1 MYNKLLSALKSSGA
15 FLMSGLSLFAKA
27 FRATYHQIYVS
38 GIILLLVTVLFAIG
52 LYFAEKSATSDY
64 TFWDALVWTFVKYVE
79 DPADIASA
87 PVTMVG
93 QIIGTL
99 VGVLGIAIFAVP
111 AGLIGSGLME
121 AMEENKREKELG
133 EYYKRVGKA
142 FRRVANKSLRTY
154 LNTLPD
160 KGGESLSRL
169 NFVPQRISV
178 ARLQVRQGM
187 EIKDIFEVCHKYPD
201 ICLKNLGEAM
211 NNAADDLFVVEM
223 FPKNSLYGCRI
234 NRGSK
239 VTIVCPTGFSAL
251 GIGWYGYYLAKFGGF
266 NYVCKSVEV
275 DTDELDSYY
284 NMSEEP
290 LYNKLPLSEYTRKDV
305 EASKILTKKKNS
317 RDAFLGDIKTYA
329 AGEDSWVILLVE
341 HQKSDVNTFDFHF
354 ASEQR
359 DGECTTV
366 KDSVAYNA
374 LYETFSKMVE
384 TEFNMQCTPQSVRYP
399 LQKKNVGY
407 HLQREGLNAN
417 IFVLRPSTQLVN
429 FENNKMVVA
438 LRMAQI
444 ISEQLDG
451 GKGMEDVDIE
461 DFATPAFGFADRK

>member
-1 MYNKLLSALKSSGA
+1 
-15 FLMSGLSLFAKA
+15 
-27 FRATYHQIYVS
+27 
-38 GIILLLVTVLFAIG
+38 
-52 LYFAEKSATSDY
+52 
-64 TFWDALVWTFVKYVE
+64 
-79 DPADIASA
+79 
-87 PVTMVG
+87 
-93 QIIGTL
+93 
-99 VGVLGIAIFAVP
+99 
-111 AGLIGSGLME
+111 
-121 AMEENKREKELG
+121 
-133 EYYKRVGKA
+133 
-142 FRRVANKSLRTY
+142 
-154 LNTLPD
+154 
-160 KGGESLSRL
+160 
-169 NFVPQRISV
+169 
-178 ARLQVRQGM
+178 
-187 EIKDIFEVCHKYPD
+187 
-201 ICLKNLGEAM
+201 
-211 NNAADDLFVVEM
+211 M
-223 FPKNSLYGCRI
+223 FPKNCLYGCSI

-374 LYETFSKMVE
+374 LYEAFSTMVE

-451 GKGMEDVDIE
+451 GKGIERGDVE
-461 DFATPAFGFADRK
+461 DFATPAFGFAEKDEE